1 MGVINI
7 HNISSRDQLFYI
19 HGWGQRSTTV
29 RAGQM
34 FTFNA
39 PDGSPG
45 GAIIAVH
52 NGREGEQVEITKGGW
67 RGKDFM
73 LHQQGISNIFT
84 RKRLLRY

>member
-67 RGKDFM
+67 RGKGST
-73 LHQQGISNIFT
+73 LHQ
-84 RKRLLRY
+84 